1 VTDSVSQ
8 QVFIGGC
15 LCGQLRYQASDL
27 IDAGYC
33 HCRLCQ
39 RSSGAPVLAWAS
51 LPTASFTY
59 TQGEPETY
67 ASSASGRREFCASC
81 GTQIAFRDTRTRDRV
96 DVNVASLDDPA
107 RVEPQF
113 HIWVASQIS
122 WFDIDDD
129 LPRYAKDGPDSPTT

>member
-1 VTDSVSQ
+1 MTDSVSQ
-8 QVFIGGC
+8 HVFSGGC
-15 LCGQLRYQASDL
+15 LCGRLRYQVSDL

-51 LPTASFTY
+51 LPTASFSY
-59 TQGEPETY
+59 TQGDPETY
-67 ASSASGRREFCASC
+67 ASSDSGRREFCASC

-107 RVEPQF
+107 RVEPQY

-129 LPRYAKDGPDSPTT
+129 LPRYAKAGPDSPTT